1 MLRRYGCRGLQY
13 RPGILIFDG
22 TLYGRGA
29 YTETAMTKKL
39 TFALLALGL
48 LACAPRPAGPVDY
61 VDPFIGTGYHGHT
74 YPGATTPFAWCSSA
88 PTRVP
93 GTGMPAPDTITTIRP
108 STVFRIRTSAVRG
121 VPTWPTSCS
130 IPPRAKSCCTTAP
143 ASCSPIS
150 FRTGTRRPPAAIM
163 PWSYPV
169 KISGWSLRRRPVRA
183 CTAIPLRA
191 RGRGRWS
198 ST

>member
-61 VDPFIGTGYHGHT
+61 VDPFIGTGYHGVASGSLG
-74 YPGATTPFAWCSSA
+74 GASILI
-88 PTRVP
+88 
-93 GTGMPAPDTITTIRP
+93 TGGKVEATGGVSGAGIGAGIYSNTIRL
-108 STVFRIRTSAVRG
+108 
-121 VPTWPTSCS
+121 S
-130 IPPRAKSCCTTAP
+130 IGTEN
-143 ASCSPIS
+143 IDDIIEDLEGS
-150 FRTGTRRPPAAIM
+150 FQ
-163 PWSYPV
+163 SV
-169 KISGWSLRRRPVRA
+169 
-183 CTAIPLRA
+183 
-191 RGRGRWS
+191 
-198 ST
+198 